1 LEKIKSVYTAVNSP
15 TFTINSGFSGN
26 GTSAYINTNF
36 NPSTSGVNYTLN
48 DASRIMFGDFPA
60 DSGYPESAGGGTV
73 NLTRSANGNNRQR
86 INQGLSNLGT
96 GSSPSN
102 WTGTDLL
109 RAINRTTS
117 TNVEMFADTTQSS
130 GTQTS
135 TSVANFNQLLLAG
148 NGSFS
153 SSSNTFKIY
162 GMGASLV
169 SENTDLYNA
178 LNTYYTS
185 L

>member
-1 LEKIKSVYTAVNSP
+1 MGQVRILIQ
-15 TFTINSGFSGN
+15 IL
-26 GTSAYINTNF
+26 

-102 WTGTDLL
+102 WTGTNLL

-117 TNVEMFADTTQSS
+117 TNVEMFVDTTQSS

-135 TSVANFNQLLLAG
+135 ILRSKLQSTIISRKWFI
-148 NGSFS
+148 FII
-153 SSSNTFKIY
+153 K
-162 GMGASLV
+162 
-169 SENTDLYNA
+169 
-178 LNTYYTS
+178 
-185 L
+185 